1 MVAMKAQRLS
11 LKAIAAELQAK
22 KGASNQPRR
31 RARRSEGSPNCVS
44 TGGELS
50 PPEEGVMIGYSTKLD
65 WHGGPEHG

>member
-11 LKAIAAELQAK
+11 LRAIAAELQAK

-50 PPEEGVMIGYSTKLD
+50 PPEEGVIGYSTKLD
-65 WHGGPEHG
+65 RHGGPEHG